1 MNTSAF
7 HLIAHSS
14 RRVPNGLKL
23 RRIWKEQDTIESQKN
38 EGGGVSDLPPGSTA
52 RNAAFTAR
60 PYQGMRHVRLG
71 QYTSDIAY
79 YVE

>member
-1 MNTSAF
+1 MNTSAS

-14 RRVPNGLKL
+14 RRAPNGLKL
-23 RRIWKEQDTIESQKN
+23 RRIWKGQDTIGSQKD
-38 EGGGVSDLPPGSTA
+38 EGEMNDLPPGSTA

-71 QYTSDIAY
+71 QYTFRH
-79 YVE
+79 